1 MTSNKKDVVI
11 YSKNKKMKRVTNK
24 ELISAILVNI
34 GLLAVAVCMWLIY
47 DRRQTIIKSEEPIQ
61 NYSVLEVYCQTRR
74 NSSSILI
81 EFNGKQYY
89 VAVARDKCIQFD
101 PQKIKLFYDKER
113 DKVYEESGA
122 VVRHLVPNFILYLCS
137 CIWLFVVIKKD
148 LVVVDYILDINGFS
162 CKTCIGMIQTLH

>member
-1 MTSNKKDVVI
+1 
-11 YSKNKKMKRVTNK
+11 MKRVTNK

-81 EFNGKQYY
+81 EFNGKPYY
-89 VAVARDKCIQFD
+89 VEIARNKCIQFD

-113 DKVYEESGA
+113 DEVFEETYLGEFI
-122 VVRHLVPNFILYLCS
+122 VVVFIMYLCS
-137 CIWLFVVIKKD
+137 CISLFVVIKKR
-148 LVVVDYILDINGFS
+148 LS
-162 CKTCIGMIQTLH
+162 SS

>member
-1 MTSNKKDVVI
+1 MEVKLQRKQFQKVLQIELNNKINHDIFIGCRDLFK
-11 YSKNKKMKRVTNK
+11 KNKEMKSVTNK
-24 ELISAILVNI
+24 ELISVILVNI
-34 GLLAVAVCMWLIY
+34 GLLAAAVYMWLIY

-61 NYSVLEVYCQTRR
+61 NYSVLEVNCRR
-74 NSSSILI
+74 RTSSSILI

-137 CIWLFVVIKKD
+137 CIWLFVVIRKR
-148 LVVVDYILDINGFS
+148 LS
-162 CKTCIGMIQTLH
+162 SS

>member
-1 MTSNKKDVVI
+1 
-11 YSKNKKMKRVTNK
+11 MKRVTNK

-113 DKVYEESGA
+113 DEVFEETYLGEFI
-122 VVRHLVPNFILYLCS
+122 VVVFIMYLCS
-137 CIWLFVVIKKD
+137 CISLFVVIKKR
-148 LVVVDYILDINGFS
+148 LS
-162 CKTCIGMIQTLH
+162 SS

>member
-1 MTSNKKDVVI
+1 
-11 YSKNKKMKRVTNK
+11 MKSVTNK

-34 GLLAVAVCMWLIY
+34 GLLAVAVFMWLIY

-89 VAVARDKCIQFD
+89 VEVARDKCIQFD
-101 PQKIKLFYDKER
+101 PQKIKFFYDKER
-113 DKVYEESGA
+113 DKVYEEGGLSIRQ
-122 VVRHLVPNFILYLCS
+122 VVACFILYLCS
-137 CIWLFVVIKKD
+137 CIWLFTVIRKR
-148 LVVVDYILDINGFS
+148 LS
-162 CKTCIGMIQTLH
+162 SS

>member
-1 MTSNKKDVVI
+1 MEVKLQRKLFQKALLRKLNNKINHDIFIGCRDLLK
-11 YSKNKKMKRVTNK
+11 KNNKMKRIINK

-61 NYSVLEVYCQTRR
+61 NYSVLEVNCYRKSGS
-74 NSSSILI
+74 NILI
-81 EFNGKQYY
+81 EFKGKQYY
-89 VAVARDKCIQFD
+89 VEVVRDKCIQFD
-101 PQKIKLFYDKER
+101 PQKIQFFYDKER

-137 CIWLFVVIKKD
+137 CIWLFVVIKKR
-148 LVVVDYILDINGFS
+148 LS
-162 CKTCIGMIQTLH
+162 SS

>member
-1 MTSNKKDVVI
+1 
-11 YSKNKKMKRVTNK
+11 MKRVTNK
-24 ELISAILVNI
+24 ELISVILVNI
-34 GLLAVAVCMWLIY
+34 GLLAAAVYMWLIY

-61 NYSVLEVYCQTRR
+61 NYSVLEVNCRR
-74 NSSSILI
+74 RTSSSIFI

-122 VVRHLVPNFILYLCS
+122 MVRHLVPNFILYLCS
-137 CIWLFVVIKKD
+137 CIWLLIVIKKD
-148 LVVVDYILDINGFS
+148 LVVVDYILGDLPETYFLFRNNPKARAEDLNKFHFGVVGKSF
-162 CKTCIGMIQTLH
+162 

>member
-1 MTSNKKDVVI
+1 MI
-11 YSKNKKMKRVTNK
+11 YSKNKKMKSVTNK
-24 ELISAILVNI
+24 ELVSVILVNI
-34 GLLAVAVCMWLIY
+34 GVLAFAVYMWFIY
-47 DRRQTIIKSEEPIQ
+47 DHRQTIIKSEEPIQ

-113 DKVYEESGA
+113 DKVYEECGA
-122 VVRHLVPNFILYLCS
+122 VVRHLVPIFILYLCS
-137 CIWLFVVIKKD
+137 CIWLFVVIIKR
-148 LVVVDYILDINGFS
+148 LS
-162 CKTCIGMIQTLH
+162 SS

>member
-1 MTSNKKDVVI
+1 
-11 YSKNKKMKRVTNK
+11 MKRVTNK

-34 GLLAVAVCMWLIY
+34 GLLAVAVFMWLIY

-89 VAVARDKCIQFD
+89 VAVAWDKCIQFD
-101 PQKIKLFYDKER
+101 PQKIKLFYDKKR
-113 DKVYEESGA
+113 DEVFEETYLGE
-122 VVRHLVPNFILYLCS
+122 FIISVFIMYLCS
-137 CIWLFVVIKKD
+137 CISLFVVIKKR
-148 LVVVDYILDINGFS
+148 LSSSWLYIRL
-162 CKTCIGMIQTLH
+162 

>member
-1 MTSNKKDVVI
+1 MEVKLQRKQFQKVLQIELNNKINHEISIGCRDLFK
-11 YSKNKKMKRVTNK
+11 KNKEMKSVTNK
-24 ELISAILVNI
+24 ELISVILVNI
-34 GLLAVAVCMWLIY
+34 GLLAAAVYMWLIY

-61 NYSVLEVYCQTRR
+61 NYSVLEVNCRR
-74 NSSSILI
+74 RTSSSILI

-137 CIWLFVVIKKD
+137 CIWLFVVIRKR
-148 LVVVDYILDINGFS
+148 LS
-162 CKTCIGMIQTLH
+162 SS